1 MDIDVATARH
11 ENETTLQDCDRSE
24 LASFVL
30 WLLEEQSVTPSEVAR
45 MIEKPLAYGD
55 WFAVYRDRGS
65 LDMTLAGLSS
75 TRLTVLP

>member
-1 MDIDVATARH
+1 M
-11 ENETTLQDCDRSE
+11 
-24 LASFVL
+24 L